1 MSSIVIVSKALNPG
15 CLCLKPQDPGSIGR
29 RNIIIN
35 IIVQLLDDLGL
46 SKIAK

>member
-1 MSSIVIVSKALNPG
+1 MSSIAIVSKALNPG
-15 CLCLKPQDPGSIGR
+15 CLSLKPQDPGSIAQ

-35 IIVQLLDDLGL
+35 IIVKLLDDLRL